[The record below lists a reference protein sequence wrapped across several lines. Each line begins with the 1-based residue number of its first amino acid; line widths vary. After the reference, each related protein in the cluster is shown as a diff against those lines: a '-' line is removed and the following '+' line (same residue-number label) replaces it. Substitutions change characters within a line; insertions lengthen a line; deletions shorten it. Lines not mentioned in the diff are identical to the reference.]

1 MSKKQNLLK
10 NNGWVIV
17 CLLVNNFNFMKIIG
31 ILLIGGVVL
40 WLFIITLPFVW
51 WLWILIVGFVLLV
64 LANDKKE
71 KKIEN
76 NIENTTNN
84 CDLKQT
90 ENNDE
95 QIIEEE
101 TEEMTQDYIDEDT
114 KELMKDHN
122 LDKDDAERVLDI
134 MDEYGV
140 DEDDAIMIQEEE

>member
-1 MSKKQNLLK
+1 MKK
-10 NNGWVIV
+10 
-17 CLLVNNFNFMKIIG
+17 IG
-31 ILLIGGVVL
+31 ILIIIFVIG
-40 WLFIITLPFVW
+40 WIFIVTLPYIW
-51 WLWILIVGFVLLV
+51 WLWLLLLGLFFIN

-76 NIENTTNN
+76 NIKNTTNN
-84 CDLKQT
+84 CDLKQA

-95 QIIEEE
+95 QIMEEE
-101 TEEMTQDYIDEDT
+101 TEEMTQNYIDEDT